1 MKKNICHA
9 EQKEPIGKRGRSA
22 WLGNNIFIVLT
33 IAVILSACAPKSAPT
48 VIPTVSLDDN
58 TSAANTQT
66 SDANSVSASA
76 VIVPVNDAQL
86 AFSSLGRVTN
96 VDVKVGDQVK
106 AGQTLVTL
114 DTTIQEARV
123 REAEANLA
131 AAQAQVRYL
140 KRLGVDQVHIESA
153 EADAARAQA
162 LLDSANAVL
171 ASQSTLTAPFGGTII
186 SLDIAPA
193 EIAVPGSPL
202 IVLGDLSSYKVE
214 TTDLSE
220 RNVTRVQI
228 GQHATVFI
236 EALGKE
242 LSGKVID
249 IARSSTT
256 LGGDV
261 VYKVTITLDEQP
273 EGLLWG
279 MSADVKIETAP

>member
-9 EQKEPIGKRGRSA
+9 ERKESIGKRGRSA

-48 VIPTVSLDDN
+48 VIPTVLLDDN

-76 VIVPVNDAQL
+76 VIVPVHDAQL